1 MALSENYI
9 RNQKLRGVEI
19 EMKENAKGLQ
29 VTRRRFL
36 RLACLAGICIS
47 APVLVSCSSKDQII
61 LPEIGRILDN
71 NQAAESA
78 SSKSIVYLVL
88 TDDRKEGVKRSLALM
103 GSLGYAGKSVLLK
116 PNFNTADPAPGS
128 THNDTLEQ
136 LLLEIKSTQPTSLT
150 VGERSG
156 PPLTENVLKEKGVD
170 DLCQSLGVPIIN
182 YDNLPADEWMV
193 FSQEGLN
200 WQDGFRIPK
209 PVMDTDINV
218 ATCLLKT
225 HAYGG
230 DFSMSLKL
238 AVGLVPR
245 RGYNYMNELHGS
257 PNMRKMI
264 AEINLAYQPD
274 FVLMDGIDVFVD
286 GGPDRGTRRKANVML
301 LSRDRVALDAVGL
314 AILKNLGSN
323 QTIMKTPIFQHEQIS
338 RAVELGLGVSIP
350 EEIEIISDDS
360 KGEEYGRRL
369 HEIIRSS

>member
-1 MALSENYI
+1 
-9 RNQKLRGVEI
+9 
-19 EMKENAKGLQ
+19 MKENVKGLR

-36 RLACLAGICIS
+36 ELACVAGIGLS
-47 APVLVSCSSKDQII
+47 VPVLISCSSKDSSGKIVP
-61 LPEIGRILDN
+61 LESNRIPDN
-71 NQAAESA
+71 DQKPPDTAPNNSE
-78 SSKSIVYLVL
+78 VYLVL
-88 TDDRKEGVKRSLALM
+88 TDDRKEGVKRCLALM
-103 GSLGYAGKSVLLK
+103 GSLGYAGKTVLLK

-182 YDNLPADEWMV
+182 YDNLSAEEWIE
-193 FSQEGLN
+193 FRREGLH
-200 WQDGFRIPK
+200 WQDGFRVPK
-209 PVMDTDINV
+209 SVMDTDINV
-218 ATCLLKT
+218 TTCLLKT

-257 PNMRKMI
+257 PDMRKMI

-314 AILKNLGSN
+314 AILKDLGSN
-323 QTIMKTPIFQHEQIS
+323 QTIMKTPIFQHEQIA
-338 RAVELGLGVSIP
+338 RAVELGLGASTP
-350 EEIEIISDDS
+350 EEIEIISDDV

-369 HEIIRSS
+369 HEIMKSPSQ